1 MEADTLMK
9 VCIFVVVF
17 SLYCDSLYDRRQ
29 WLFKAIG
36 DAWLFKASGDAGRFT
51 PSAMLLAVYSCCKLY
66 ECLIT
71 IDIFD

>member
-9 VCIFVVVF
+9 VCMFVVVF

-29 WLFKAIG
+29 WLFKA
-36 DAWLFKASGDAGRFT
+36 SGDAGRFK
-51 PSAMLLAVYSCCKLY
+51 PSAMLLAIYSCCKLY